1 MTDYLQGMLSGQPAL
16 AGKGENA
23 TLHWRETGEGIL
35 EFIPRTPRATGSLI
49 ISAGIH
55 GNETAPIEILN
66 QLVTELLAGECPAA
80 RRLLVIFGNPP
91 AIRQGVRYIDYD
103 MNRLFSG
110 YRDKLPSCDESQ
122 RAAQLE
128 QAVCEFRSQ
137 DAAQSVCWHL
147 DLHTAIRGS
156 LYPKFGLLPASSRP
170 RDASFIDWL
179 GRAGLEALV
188 FHQAPGG
195 TFSHYTCHTLEAE
208 SCTLELGKALPF
220 GANSLSEFDCARQ
233 ALRARI
239 VGDRGTPETPD
250 TPPRRFR
257 VVRQLT
263 RTGEQFH
270 LHMADSTPNFTWF
283 PAGTVLAEE
292 GGRPEVVQHPEGE
305 WVLFPNPRVAFGQRA
320 GLILEEEH

>member
-1 MTDYLQGMLSGQPAL
+1 MTDYLQGMLTGQPAL
-16 AGKGENA
+16 PPQGENA
-23 TLHWRETGEGIL
+23 VLFWREKGEGIL
-35 EFIPRTPRATGSLI
+35 ELIPRTPRQPGSLI

-66 QLVTELLAGECPAA
+66 QLVTEILRGECVVAQ
-80 RRLLVIFGNPP
+80 RLLVIFGNPA
-91 AIRQGVRYIDYD
+91 AIRQGVRFVDYD

-110 YRDKLPSCDESQ
+110 YRDKLPPCDESQ

-128 QAVCEFRSQ
+128 QAVSEFRGQ
-137 DAAQSVCWHL
+137 DPAQSVCWHL

-156 LYPKFGLLPASSRP
+156 LYPKFGLLPASPRP
-170 RDASFIDWL
+170 RNASFTDWL

-195 TFSHYTCHTLEAE
+195 TFSHFTCHTLAAE

-220 GANSLSEFDCARQ
+220 GCNALADFNCARQ

-239 VGDRGTPETPD
+239 GGDTETPATPD
-250 TPPRRFR
+250 TPPRHFR

-263 RTGEQFH
+263 RTGADFH
-270 LHMADSTPNFTWF
+270 LHMSDTTPNFTWF
-283 PAGTVLAEE
+283 PPGTILSEE
-292 GGRPEVVQHPEGE
+292 GGRSERVLHPEGE
-305 WVLFPNPRVAFGQRA
+305 RVLFPNPRVAYGQRA
-320 GLILEEEH
+320 GLMLEEEL

>member
-16 AGKGENA
+16 PGQGENA
-23 TLHWRETGEGIL
+23 TLYWRETGEGIL
-35 EFIPRTPRATGSLI
+35 EFTPRTPREPGSLI

-66 QLVTELLAGECPAA
+66 QLVTELLAGECPVAQ
-80 RRLLVIFGNPP
+80 RLLVIFGNPQ

-103 MNRLFSG
+103 LNRLFSG
-110 YRDKLPSCDESQ
+110 YRDTLPSCDESQ

-128 QAVCEFRSQ
+128 QAVCDFRRG
-137 DAAQSVCWHL
+137 DEAQSVCWHL

-156 LYPKFGLLPASSRP
+156 LYPQFGLLPASPRP
-170 RDASFIDWL
+170 RNAPFIDWL

-195 TFSHYTCHTLEAE
+195 TFSHYTCHMTEAE

-220 GANSLSEFDCARQ
+220 GCNQLSEFDRARR

-239 VGDRGTPETPD
+239 CGDTGTPQAPES
-250 TPPRRFR
+250 PPRCFR

-263 RTGEQFH
+263 RTGEHFH
-270 LHMADSTPNFTWF
+270 LHMADTTPNFTWF
-283 PAGTVLAEE
+283 PAGTLLTEDGDHA
-292 GGRPEVVQHPEGE
+292 EVVQHPQGE
-305 WVLFPNPRVAFGQRA
+305 RVLFPNPRVAFGLRA
-320 GLILEEEH
+320 GLMLEEEP